1 MVESHL
7 TIQDVAHIYEPFV
20 EKSISQKGK
29 PVQGVFAPCPN
40 LYSRLRCRSL
50 ENMIRGFHFRDIE
63 LVEQSLRTFENIY
76 HGIAM
81 ANWVP
86 MIAVCTWLYQGTFL
100 IQSFST
106 YTLDYIICTILRS
119 YWAQCK
125 GPRTMF
131 NVYLNWNIWFDVGCG
146 FLSVPLVDIFGCT
159 FYVKNL

>member
-29 PVQGVFAPCPN
+29 PVQGVFAPCLN
-40 LYSRLRCRSL
+40 LYSRFRCRSL

-81 ANWVP
+81 AN
-86 MIAVCTWLYQGTFL
+86 
-100 IQSFST
+100 
-106 YTLDYIICTILRS
+106 
-119 YWAQCK
+119 
-125 GPRTMF
+125 
-131 NVYLNWNIWFDVGCG
+131 
-146 FLSVPLVDIFGCT
+146 
-159 FYVKNL
+159 